1 MVNNAAE
8 YDTNYY
14 GPTRVASSVSVEQ
27 NKGPSSKKKG
37 TAFWMIIVSLM
48 ISISLSAIELSA
60 VSTALPDIVRDL
72 HGSNF
77 AWAATAYN
85 LASTAFLPM
94 TGGLAQIFERR
105 PVLIFS
111 LLLFSLGSALCGSH
125 RSAQNMDWLIAAR
138 VVQGLGGSGILSLT
152 SIIERG
158 TYNGIIGLA
167 WAFSIALGPL
177 IGGAL
182 ATAGQW
188 RWVFYLNLPICAVS
202 IGLVIVFLR
211 LPTLPGTLKEKL
223 GQMDWIGNAIM
234 VVSTTLI
241 VIAITWGG
249 VDFPWSSSHVL
260 GTLIPGLL
268 GLGGFFYY
276 EAKFA
281 TYPIIPFTLLSNR
294 SSLSGYIQTF
304 VNYTVSLAMTYYIPV
319 YYQSCKLAT
328 PVHCGALV
336 LYSIGLVL
344 APILV
349 VSGVSVSVTKRYRP
363 QAWFAWIIFL
373 IGFGTFSTLKAD
385 THVSHALGFST
396 LLSAAAGILAGTP
409 KFKPFVVIACSQ
421 LSSRIIRS
429 FAGVWGGSFAG
440 VWGVSIGATILQNQ
454 LGKRLPEEFL
464 VQFSNGASGAGFFY
478 AVIPEIKSLQE
489 PLKSQLREA
498 FGGSLSVIWQVMIG
512 IAAIGAIASA
522 FMPNLELQ
530 NQVDERWAVE
540 PKTIDN

>member
-1 MVNNAAE
+1 M
-8 YDTNYY
+8 
-14 GPTRVASSVSVEQ
+14 ASPVSVEKIQ
-27 NKGPSSKKKG
+27 GPSSKKKG

-48 ISISLSAIELSA
+48 MSISLSAIELSA
-60 VSTALPDIVRDL
+60 VSTAMPDIVKDL

-94 TGGLAQIFERR
+94 TGGLAQIFGRR
-105 PVLIFS
+105 PVLISS
-111 LLLFSLGSALCGSH
+111 LLLFTLGSVLCG
-125 RSAQNMDWLIAAR
+125 SAQNMDWLIAAR

-152 SIIERG
+152 SIIVSDLVSLRERG

-182 ATAGQW
+182 ATAGKW
-188 RWVFYLNLPICAVS
+188 RWVFYMNLPICAVS
-202 IGLVIVFLR
+202 IALVMVFLR
-211 LPTLPGTLKEKL
+211 LPRPPGTLKEKL
-223 GQMDWIGNAIM
+223 MQMDWIGNAIM
-234 VVSTTLI
+234 VVSNTLL
-241 VIAITWGG
+241 VMAITWGG

-268 GLGGFFYY
+268 GLGCFFYY

-304 VNYTVSLAMTYYIPV
+304 ANYTVALAMIYYIPV
-319 YYQSCKLAT
+319 YYQACKLAT
-328 PVHCGALV
+328 PVHCGAFI

-349 VSGVSVSVTKRYRP
+349 VSGISVSVTKRYRP

-385 THVSHALGFST
+385 SPVSHALGFST
-396 LLSAAAGILAGTP
+396 LLGAAVGILAAVLYFP
-409 KFKPFVVIACSQ
+409 VLAPLDVSENAHALAFYAW
-421 LSSRIIRS
+421 IR
-429 FAGVWGGSFAG
+429 SFAG
-440 VWGVSIGATILQNQ
+440 VWGVSIGATVLQNE
-454 LGKRLPEEFL
+454 LSKRLPEEF
-464 VQFSNGASGAGFFY
+464 VARFSNGAPGAGFVY
-478 AVIPEIKSLQE
+478 AVIPEIKNLQE
-489 PLKSQLREA
+489 PLKSQVREA

-512 IAAIGAIASA
+512 IAVIGAIASG

-530 NQVDERWAVE
+530 NQVDEQWAVE
-540 PKTIDN
+540 SKTIVNESSP